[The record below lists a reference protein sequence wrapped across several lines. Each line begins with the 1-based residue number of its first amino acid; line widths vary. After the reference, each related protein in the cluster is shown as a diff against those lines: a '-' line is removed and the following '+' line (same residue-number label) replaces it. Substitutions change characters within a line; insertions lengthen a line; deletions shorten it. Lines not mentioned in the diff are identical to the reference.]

1 MLGASQSGRRSGLRL
16 LSLLRDEQ
24 TISDARDHAQ
34 RLVDDDPALVRS
46 PGLAAMVADIVD
58 DERAEYLEK
67 A

>member
-1 MLGASQSGRRSGLRL
+1 MSTVLV
-16 LSLLRDEQ
+16 
-24 TISDARDHAQ
+24 
-34 RLVDDDPALVRS
+34 VDDDPALVRS